1 MTQYQLTMQ
10 SGPTPGKVFP
20 LEGDNITIGREPDN
34 GVAIADQEVSR
45 KHSRL
50 VMQNG
55 QYVISDL
62 GSTNGTFVNGTR
74 VDSEHVLASG
84 EIISLSE
91 QINLLFEAIVP
102 VVKADPNATMMSPGR
117 VMASPPP
124 PMSIPA
130 PTPEPEPTPVTAS
143 APVFTPA
150 SAPAPAPSQAAKAP
164 AKAGGNQRTILIIAA
179 VVVLCLAC
187 CCLSYSGY
195 YIYSNHMFGL

>member
-45 KHSRL
+45 KHSKL
-50 VMQNG
+50 VLQNG

-62 GSTNGTFVNGTR
+62 GSTNGTFVNGQR
-74 VDSEHVLASG
+74 VDSEHILASG

-91 QINLLFEAIVP
+91 QINLLFEAVVP
-102 VVKADPNATMMSPGR
+102 AFQADPNATMMSPGR
-117 VMASPPP
+117 AMAATPP
-124 PMSIPA
+124 PMPMPA
-130 PTPEPEPTPVTAS
+130 PTPEPEPTPMTAS
-143 APVFTPA
+143 APAFTPA
-150 SAPAPAPSQAAKAP
+150 PVPAPVPSQAAKAP
-164 AKAGGNQRTILIIAA
+164 AKSGGNQRTVLIIVG
-179 VVVLCLAC
+179 VVVLCLVC

-195 YIYSNHMFGL
+195 YIYSNHMFGF